1 MTYTKRVRC
10 FFRLNS
16 AWAQC
21 SAICM
26 GLSIFIRAVYY
37 LGIMNF
43 NDLTGT
49 ILAIHVILPVVL
61 AAAYL
66 IMLRGLRFNSPMLM
80 GALACGYAI
89 SYLLIT
95 DGSGTAL
102 VGAALLVL
110 TAGLLVV
117 TGMGVLTTRIPL
129 LLAALATLAYRVI
142 VIDWMHCFHAP
153 EGFRLIAYLPE
164 LSNFF
169 GLFAILVMCPSV
181 RLVPIQRTIPRQDVH
196 EVTVPE
202 PVPAAEE
209 APEPEPQPEDD
220 EENNVRRDPEDAFD
234 NLRKN
239 SAVSVSETDNPAT
252 EPPETETPGQ
262 PEDDSIEKAPAPD
275 DSTVK

>member
-21 SAICM
+21 SAVCM

-49 ILAIHVILPVVL
+49 ILAIHVTLPVVL

-80 GALACGYAI
+80 GVLACGYAV

-102 VGAALLVL
+102 MGAALLVL

-117 TGMGVLTTRIPL
+117 TGMGILTTRIPL

-142 VIDWMHCFHAP
+142 VIDWMHCFQSP

-169 GLFAILVMCPSV
+169 GLFAILVMVPSL
-181 RLVPIQRTIPRQDVH
+181 RLVPLQRTMPRQ
-196 EVTVPE
+196 EAPTAPAPE
-202 PVPAAEE
+202 PVPAPE
-209 APEPEPQPEDD
+209 ADPEPQPEEA
-220 EENNVRRDPEDAFD
+220 EENITPADPDTVFEDLQKCA
-234 NLRKN
+234 
-239 SAVSVSETDNPAT
+239 AVAAADTDNSPTQA
-252 EPPETETPGQ
+252 PETECPDLPEGDPDGKTPV
-262 PEDDSIEKAPAPD
+262 PIENDK
-275 DSTVK
+275 